1 MKEKLKPIWRFS
13 QTGNLWS
20 IYNAGKNYITGE
32 TRDKSKKLPYF
43 FTIESRT
50 GKVLLKNFILD
61 EQDSFISS
69 IAASEK
75 YLFLSR
81 LISTEMP
88 IHKGIIAIDILTGA
102 KVWENDDYEY
112 MFHTSDSVYTKKTE
126 FENIK
131 YQKLDINFG
140 NVIEHYKETDTLTLF
155 EIRNKSI
162 ERDLEE
168 EKNFP
173 LYNIEYASPEAIDI
187 FKEKIN
193 DLSEFDNIE
202 FIEQNDILIFTYH
215 RKKSDNNF
223 QISICIYNKITG
235 EKLFEEKIYNK
246 APSVYP
252 DNFFIVDNFLY
263 YIKEKKELVAI
274 KLNS

>member
-1 MKEKLKPIWRFS
+1 MKEKLKPFWRFS

-32 TRDKSKKLPYF
+32 TRDKDKKLPHF

-61 EQDSFISS
+61 KQDSFICS

-81 LISTEMP
+81 LISSEMP

-102 KVWENDDYEY
+102 KVWENNDYEY
-112 MFHTSDSVYTKKTE
+112 MFHTTDSIYTKKTE

-140 NVIEHYKETDTLTLF
+140 NVIEHYKENDTLTLF

-162 ERDLEE
+162 ERDIEE

-173 LYNIEYASPEAIDI
+173 LYNIEYASKEAIDI
-187 FKEKIN
+187 FKSKIN
-193 DLSEFDNIE
+193 DLREFDNIE
-202 FIEQNDILIFTYH
+202 FIEWNDILIFTYH

-223 QISICIYNKITG
+223 QVSICIYDKITG
-235 EKLFEEKIYNK
+235 DKLFEEKIYNK

-274 KLNS
+274 KLN